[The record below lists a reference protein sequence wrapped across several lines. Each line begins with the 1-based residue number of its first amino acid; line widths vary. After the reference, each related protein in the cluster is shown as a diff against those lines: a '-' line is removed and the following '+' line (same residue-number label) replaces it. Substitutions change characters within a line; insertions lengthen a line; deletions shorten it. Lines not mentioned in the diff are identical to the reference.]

1 MCLFLPSLTSFSF
14 VSPSS
19 PSFLSSSLFLPF
31 PSFFSSQ
38 TYSTGRTNV
47 LLNMLSIL
55 QWIGNAMMYAV
66 VVCLMSY
73 NVLFPTF
80 YYLDLYTAGTIV
92 MIGLVIALQF
102 KVMFFHHQWS
112 SYHIHSMLF
121 SFYAMFLF
129 YMLIA
134 ATVDDYWN
142 GAIKVYNE
150 PITWLWGLFTVPFT
164 AVFIDW
170 FAYFSRY
177 FLFPT
182 QEMIYREMEKS
193 VSFFLFCFSLFVLI
207 FAHKPFLHFSSF
219 FLFVHRLSH
228 INFTHFSTI

>member
-1 MCLFLPSLTSFSF
+1 
-14 VSPSS
+14 
-19 PSFLSSSLFLPF
+19 
-31 PSFFSSQ
+31 
-38 TYSTGRTNV
+38 
-47 LLNMLSIL
+47 
-55 QWIGNAMMYAV
+55 MMYAV

-80 YYLDLYTAGTIV
+80 YFLDLYTAGNIV

-112 SYHIHSMLF
+112 SYQIHSMLF

-134 ATVDDYWN
+134 ASVDDYWN
-142 GAIKVYNE
+142 YAIKTYNE

-193 VSFFLFCFSLFVLI
+193 VSISICCRLSSCCRAFVLSCI
-207 FAHKPFLHFSSF
+207 HTLSPLPFSF
-219 FLFVHRLSH
+219 VIYPVNILGGV
-228 INFTHFSTI
+228 